1 MTERQ
6 VHSELG
12 GEAHVQAFFAIC
24 FAAGRPSHRDAL
36 SESRSLPPTCPA
48 SLPECSGHAQ
58 SIIQGAYR
66 QTDVPFAVGATIH
79 ARLSVKPVADV

>member
-1 MTERQ
+1 MTERP

-24 FAAGRPSHRDAL
+24 FAAGRPANRVHRAL
-36 SESRSLPPTCPA
+36 CRANCLA

-58 SIIQGAYR
+58 STIQCAYR
-66 QTDVPFAVGATIH
+66 KTDVPVAVRASIH

>member
-1 MTERQ
+1 MFKPFLQ
-6 VHSELG
+6 FVLLP
-12 GEAHVQAFFAIC
+12 ADDQIVM
-24 FAAGRPSHRDAL
+24 
-36 SESRSLPPTCPA
+36 RSLNRALCRANCPA